1 MERSSYGIEGNMEQI
16 IKCDLPYLGSK
27 TVDFERVRKKD
38 RNGLRTLAWRSQ
50 NWLGEAMK

>member
-1 MERSSYGIEGNMEQI
+1 MERSSYGIEGNMEPI

-50 NWLGEAMK
+50 NWLGDAMK